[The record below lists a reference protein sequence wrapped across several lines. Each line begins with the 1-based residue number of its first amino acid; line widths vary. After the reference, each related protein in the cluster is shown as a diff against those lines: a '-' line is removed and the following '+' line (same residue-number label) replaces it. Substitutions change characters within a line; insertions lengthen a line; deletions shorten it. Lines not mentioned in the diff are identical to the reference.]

1 MNSRV
6 SRRMLRLW
14 RFPVFLTLVLLGALV
29 VVPAHT
35 ELLVRGYVLLLAAF
49 VLGHLLARL
58 QSSLPERRPSPV
70 DAALNRKPRP
80 LARIPEL
87 EKLEREVTLG
97 QATAFDL
104 HFRLRPTLRRIA
116 SELLHARRGID
127 LDANPEAARRALGEE
142 AFELVRA
149 DREPPLDRFGRGID
163 AGSLSRVVT
172 SLEAL

>member
-1 MNSRV
+1 
-6 SRRMLRLW
+6 MLRLW
-14 RFPVFLTLVLLGALV
+14 RFPVFLTLVLIGALV

-80 LARIPEL
+80 LVRIPEL

-116 SELLHARRGID
+116 AELLHARRGID
-127 LDANPEAARRALGEE
+127 LDANPEAARRALGAET
-142 AFELVRA
+142 FELVRG

-163 AGSLSRVVT
+163 VGSLSRVVT